1 MVGLDHQRLSWD
13 HRIYALCNRLVI
25 LELNSCDMVFETSNA
40 ISFDLVTGPTSTQ
53 FIVALWMIFE
63 IQLPP
68 ACSFGHGDVGDCSR
82 RAS

>member
-1 MVGLDHQRLSWD
+1 MPQAHVEENCNN

-25 LELNSCDMVFETSNA
+25 LELNSCNMVFKTSNA
-40 ISFDLVTGPTSTQ
+40 ISFDLVTGLTMTQ
-53 FIVALWMIFE
+53 FTVVLWMIFE

-68 ACSFGHGDVGDCSR
+68 ACSFGHGDVGDFSR